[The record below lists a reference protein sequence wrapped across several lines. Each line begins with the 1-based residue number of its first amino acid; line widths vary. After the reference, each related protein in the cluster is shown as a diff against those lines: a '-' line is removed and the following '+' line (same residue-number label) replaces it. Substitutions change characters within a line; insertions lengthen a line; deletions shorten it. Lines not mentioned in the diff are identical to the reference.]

1 MKKFDIGLAIVIIT
15 FTMMA
20 CSQKKQQVASVQPT
34 KPKSEAER
42 VKEQNKTIS
51 NSQNQDCTA
60 IGNIYLNITREE
72 FESQRKIFMKET
84 PELGGLK
91 INSVNGLFYDDRLAA
106 VQIISQQQDYHKK
119 GGIAIDGWY
128 LLYHEKYGNQHK
140 SNRYKFDFEK
150 GMKAIAVTDL
160 SASDKPFSSFEHF
173 MDNPLK
179 ECYTNEKLFSED
191 YRNSLLNIIALM
203 NKLPKS
209 RKKYYDKKI
218 EEVEEQHR
226 KANPELPDYSYIMS
240 LNSIYEEAR
249 KEVNAIIERNNEI
262 NSEKHK
268 NDPSWSVIIVA
279 YLPLCD
285 KYDNDK
291 RIKESKINHSKEA
304 KRQKE
309 LNKI

>member
-1 MKKFDIGLAIVIIT
+1 MRRFDIVLAFAIIILT
-15 FTMMA
+15 VMA
-20 CSQKKQQVASVQPT
+20 CTQKKQQVESIQPT
-34 KPKSEAER
+34 QTESK
-42 VKEQNKTIS
+42 VGMDKEHKKTIQS
-51 NSQNQDCTA
+51 KDSTA
-60 IGNIYLNITREE
+60 IGNICLNVTKEE

-191 YRNSLLNIIALM
+191 YRNSLLDIIALM